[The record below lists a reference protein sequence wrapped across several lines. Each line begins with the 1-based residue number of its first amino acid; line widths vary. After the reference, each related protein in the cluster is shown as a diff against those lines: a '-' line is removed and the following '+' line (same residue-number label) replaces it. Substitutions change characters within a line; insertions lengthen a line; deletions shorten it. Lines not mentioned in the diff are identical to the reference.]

1 MSNAARWLTIWI
13 CLTSGRVTAHAE
25 TAPWITEAL
34 RAVPLFNFQAA
45 APEAPSDSSAAQ
57 DPALSNPHPAVAR
70 IIVPEHDGTTYGS
83 GTLVD
88 VRGEYALVVTNWHVV
103 EHVGKEL
110 WVEFSDGFRSAGKLL
125 KVDHDWD
132 LAAIAIWRPNASA
145 VALAQIAP
153 QPGDPLVIAGYGNGP
168 FRAAR
173 GECLQYVTPS
183 LELPL
188 EMVQVTASARNGDSG
203 GPIFNDR
210 GELAGVLFGTGE
222 GVTSGSYCG
231 RVNQFLASVL
241 PKTPP
246 AADGDAI
253 TTHNSAPKTSSD
265 GWITPAL
272 AAQTSPITVNAAAKA
287 PPATVQDFGLSVA
300 AVPPLADRVHPEPMD
315 ESSIPSPDPANSP
328 DDSFPAVANN
338 KTATVAPTERSTIA
352 PNSLQPLSSE
362 SRSEVDWLSL
372 AGATTAERLKTALA
386 ILGLC
391 TLIWHTVSLASGTRT
406 PAATPSG

>member
-1 MSNAARWLTIWI
+1 MSNAARWLLFLFCIA
-13 CLTSGRVTAHAE
+13 SGRSTAHAE

-34 RAVPLFNFQAA
+34 RAVPLINFQPVAPA
-45 APEAPSDSSAAQ
+45 APAETSAEQ
-57 DPALSNPHPAVAR
+57 DPALATPHPSVAR

-88 VRGEYALVVTNWHVV
+88 VRGEYGLVVTNWHVV
-103 EHVGKEL
+103 EHAGKEL

-125 KVDHDWD
+125 KVDRDWD
-132 LAAIAIWRPNASA
+132 LAAIAIWRPNAGA
-145 VALAQIAP
+145 VALAHIAP
-153 QPGDPLVIAGYGNGP
+153 RPGDRLVIAGYGNGP

-241 PKTPP
+241 PKPLAGEENEPT
-246 AADGDAI
+246 DAS
-253 TTHNSAPKTSSD
+253 TPKTSSD
-265 GWITPAL
+265 GWIAPAI
-272 AAQTSPITVNAAAKA
+272 AAAPSPITVNAAAKA

-300 AVPPLADRVHPEPMD
+300 ATPPSVDLVEPD
-315 ESSIPSPDPANSP
+315 AIEESPDVAQAHREAREDGSRARESSTPEVKQSPMP
-328 DDSFPAVANN
+328 DA
-338 KTATVAPTERSTIA
+338 
-352 PNSLQPLSSE
+352 
-362 SRSEVDWLSL
+362 SRSAPVSEDVPHTEIDWLSL
-372 AGATTAERLKTALA
+372 AGATTPERLKTALA

-391 TLIWHTVSLASGTRT
+391 TLIWHTVRLAGGARAST
-406 PAATPSG
+406 ATPSG

>member
-1 MSNAARWLTIWI
+1 MSNAARWLTLWI
-13 CLTSGRVTAHAE
+13 CLASGSVTAHAE

-45 APEAPSDSSAAQ
+45 AREAPADSSAAH
-57 DPALSNPHPAVAR
+57 DPALSTPHPAVAR

-88 VRGEYALVVTNWHVV
+88 VRGEYGLVVTNWHVV
-103 EHVGKEL
+103 EHAGKEL

-246 AADGDAI
+246 EANGDAI
-253 TTHNSAPKTSSD
+253 PTIDSAPKTSSD
-265 GWITPAL
+265 GWITPAI

-300 AVPPLADRVHPEPMD
+300 AAPPLAADANPSSLD
-315 ESSIPSPDPANSP
+315 ESASTAPAAKQK
-328 DDSFPAVANN
+328 DSFLAVATDG
-338 KTATVAPTERSTIA
+338 TATVAPTERNTTA
-352 PNSLQPLSSE
+352 PDDLQPVSSE
-362 SRSEVDWLSL
+362 SRSEVDWLAL

-391 TLIWHTVSLASGTRT
+391 TLIWHTVRLASGTRT